1 MGKELVRV
9 VSVLSMRFQVYEWTP
24 NKLDAVA
31 VRFAGFR
38 RGR

>member
-24 NKLDAVA
+24 NE
-31 VRFAGFR
+31 AGTP
-38 RGR
+38 